1 MLEIRDF
8 CAWLRSR
15 FAPLQCQPVRRLLRG
30 VRTAPRIR
38 DRTPPR
44 THRRALY
51 GAKIALKRENGMRS
65 RVAHPVIIVRGHR
78 HPCLYR
84 PFILADLP
92 LKTRTSLFPKYPRG
106 NFRRKLGANSP
117 LKTNSIYRPS
127 GRFILPFRPQGG
139 KLLKDIEGTY
149 TKV

>member
-38 DRTPPR
+38 DREPPR

-92 LKTRTSLFPKYPRG
+92 LKTSTSLFPEISSGEISAG
-106 NFRRKLGANSP
+106 NWGQTAP
-117 LKTNSIYRPS
+117 LKQT
-127 GRFILPFRPQGG
+127 RFIGRQADSFSPSDRREGG
-139 KLLKDIEGTY
+139 S
-149 TKV
+149 